1 MMWAIFSKDVRADR
15 QMLGIKMYM
24 LKQIGPMFEVEESQM
39 SKDGDPGE
47 FVLRWN
53 YRWQKIQ
60 ASKLE

>member
-1 MMWAIFSKDVRADR
+1 MMWTIFGNSVRADR
-15 QMLGIKMYM
+15 QMLEAKVY
-24 LKQIGPMFEVEESQM
+24 LLQKIGPMFEVAESQM

>member
-1 MMWAIFSKDVRADR
+1 
-15 QMLGIKMYM
+15 MLEAKVY
-24 LKQIGPMFEVEESQM
+24 LLQKIGPMFEVAESQM